1 MLDLVDNDPND
12 GAQIRNE
19 KGHQPKVT
27 NTSKIWNIFMFDQ
40 KNYKLVF
47 GNSNLKIS
55 TQLRCA
61 PVPVNGDFDIFQR
74 AAIALGMKS
83 TLFRYFTNI

>member
-1 MLDLVDNDPND
+1 
-12 GAQIRNE
+12 
-19 KGHQPKVT
+19 
-27 NTSKIWNIFMFDQ
+27 MFDQ

-47 GNSNLKIS
+47 GNSNLKS
-55 TQLRCA
+55 SAQLRCP